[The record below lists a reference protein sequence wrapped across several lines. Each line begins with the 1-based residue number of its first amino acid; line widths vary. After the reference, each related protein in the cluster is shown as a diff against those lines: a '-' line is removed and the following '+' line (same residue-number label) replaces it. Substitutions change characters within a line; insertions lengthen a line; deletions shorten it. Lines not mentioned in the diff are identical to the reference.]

1 MAKMNC
7 KCGCILSTT
16 QAPNDIQ
23 LKVYT
28 DKEWEKILDCD
39 IVESWK
45 IPLPKYDVWK
55 CPNCNRIYVF
65 EEGKDIPIMK
75 YILEDD

>member
-1 MAKMNC
+1 MNC
-7 KCGCILSTT
+7 KCGYILSTT

-23 LKVYT
+23 LRVFT
-28 DKEWEKILDCD
+28 DKEWDRILNCET
-39 IVESWK
+39 IETWK

-65 EEGKDIPIMK
+65 EEGKDVPIMK
-75 YILEDD
+75 YVLEKD

>member
-45 IPLPKYDVWK
+45 IPEAVKNPVSMENNLA
-55 CPNCNRIYVF
+55 
-65 EEGKDIPIMK
+65 
-75 YILEDD
+75 